1 MALYDLPA
9 MISYVLSTTKMSSL
23 GYIGHSQGTMIAFAG
38 SSVYKDLASK
48 MNVLI
53 ALGPVS
59 TVKYITSPIRY
70 LAPLSRDTEVSNSG
84 GGGGGGHFKAARR

>member
-9 MISYVLSTTKMSSL
+9 MIDYVLNITKMASL

-38 SSVYKDLASK
+38 SSVNKELARK

-70 LAPLSRDTEVSNSG
+70 LAPLSKDTEVS
-84 GGGGGGHFKAARR
+84 F